1 MQIESVVT
9 RIFDIDF
16 MLFDLIFVAIWIL
29 ALYKRGFI
37 KPLFFGI
44 FGIIVNLLVDY
55 GIWYNLQGIRTVE
68 GLPSWMSPFAFFI
81 YFSISYGMVEYSYV
95 QVMFSIDVMKENG
108 RRKAFQWS
116 LFLFGGWLF
125 FGLLSFAIPINDAE
139 ITVQRVMTGQRIF
152 QVYAVLAEYSLL
164 AILAYLGKFELSWK
178 KIMYIFFVGFFVHFS
193 MEVTLLLSGVRVLH
207 VFDLVFNSIIEFNT
221 GAPILYLLLFA
232 AVPYLEKRFAQ
243 HQIR

>member
-9 RIFDIDF
+9 RIFDVDF
-16 MLFDLIFVAIWIL
+16 ILFDLIFVAIWIS
-29 ALYKRGFI
+29 ALYKKRFI

-55 GIWYNLQGIRTVE
+55 GIWYNLQGIRSIE
-68 GLPSWMSPFAFFI
+68 GLPLWMSPFAFFI

-95 QVMFSIDVMKENG
+95 QVMFSIDVMKEDG
-108 RRKAFQWS
+108 RRKAFYWS
-116 LFLFGGWLF
+116 LFLFGGWLL
-125 FGLLSFAIPINDAE
+125 FGLLSFIIPINDAE

-164 AILAYLGKFELSWK
+164 AILAYLGKFELTWK

-193 MEVTLLLSGVRVLH
+193 MEVTLLLSGIRVLH
-207 VFDLVFNSIIEFNT
+207 VFDLIFNSIIEFNT
-221 GAPILYLLLFA
+221 GVPILYLLLFA
-232 AVPYLEKRFAQ
+232 VAPYVEKKFVRRQ
-243 HQIR
+243 VR